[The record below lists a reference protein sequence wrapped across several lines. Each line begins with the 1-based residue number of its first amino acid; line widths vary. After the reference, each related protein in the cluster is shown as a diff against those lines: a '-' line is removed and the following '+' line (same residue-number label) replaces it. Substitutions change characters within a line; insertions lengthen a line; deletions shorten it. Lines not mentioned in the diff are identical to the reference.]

1 MTLILAII
9 PVLLLIILMAFF
21 KMPGDKSSII
31 SLIVTMLIAIFGF
44 AFSVDNLFYSFLYGA
59 LKAVSPILIIIL
71 MAIFSYNVLLKTE
84 KMEIIKQQFASISTD
99 KSIQVLLLTWGFGG
113 LLEAM
118 AGFGTAVAI
127 PAAILISLGF
137 KPIFSATV
145 SLIANSVATAFGA
158 IGTPVLVLAKETN
171 LDVLHLSTNV
181 VLQLSVLMFLIP
193 LVLLFLTDSK
203 LKSLPKN
210 IFLALL
216 VGGVSLVS
224 QYLAAKYM
232 GAESPAIIG
241 SILSIIVIVLYGKL
255 TASKE
260 EKARKSHL
268 KTKDILNAWS
278 IYLLILFLIILTSP
292 LFPELR
298 HTLENN
304 WITRISLPINAST
317 VNYTISWLTHAGVL
331 LFIGTFIGGLIQG
344 AKVKDLFIVLW
355 NTVKQLKKTF
365 ITVICLVGLSTIMDS
380 AGMIAVIATATLSG
394 INPADIASIE
404 VLKDAASAAIYG
416 SRGSNGVVIVT
427 TQKGKTGKPKVS
439 FNASVGFQTLEKKID
454 LLSATEWME
463 FRTRWNDAYYL
474 SEAQKKGI
482 TNASIRDD
490 NATRLANVGVKAG
503 TDNAY
508 LYILDDRWFNYLS
521 QDMRDSHTYTPTSE
535 SLSLLDWQDEVY
547 RTAIVQDYSLNV
559 SGATDN
565 VSYLFSGGY
574 MNQEGLATGTGYK
587 RFSFRANVE
596 SKINKYLSIGNR
608 FLIPART
615 RFL

>member
-1 MTLILAII
+1 MTLILAVI

-21 KMPGDKSSII
+21 KMSGDKSSII
-31 SLIVTMLIAIFGF
+31 SLIVTMLIALFGF

-216 VGGVSLVS
+216 VGGVSLAS
-224 QYLAAKYM
+224 QYVAAKYM

-241 SILSIIVIVLYGKL
+241 SILSIIVIVIYGKL

-292 LFPELR
+292 LFPGLR

-380 AGMIAVIATATLSG
+380 SGMIATALATATGSLYPLFAPVIGCLGTFITGSDTSSNILFG
-394 INPADIASIE
+394 KLQASVAGQIH
-404 VLKDAASAAIYG
+404 VSPDWLSAA
-416 SRGSNGVVIVT
+416 NTV
-427 TQKGKTGKPKVS
+427 
-439 FNASVGFQTLEKKID
+439 
-454 LLSATEWME
+454 
-463 FRTRWNDAYYL
+463 
-474 SEAQKKGI
+474 
-482 TNASIRDD
+482 
-490 NATRLANVGVKAG
+490 
-503 TDNAY
+503 
-508 LYILDDRWFNYLS
+508 
-521 QDMRDSHTYTPTSE
+521 
-535 SLSLLDWQDEVY
+535 
-547 RTAIVQDYSLNV
+547 
-559 SGATDN
+559 GATGGKIISPQSIAIATSAGN
-565 VSYLFSGGY
+565 QQGKEGEILKAAIPYALVYVAIAGIVVYIFS
-574 MNQEGLATGTGYK
+574 
-587 RFSFRANVE
+587 
-596 SKINKYLSIGNR
+596 
-608 FLIPART
+608 
-615 RFL
+615 

>member
-1 MTLILAII
+1 M
-9 PVLLLIILMAFF
+9 
-21 KMPGDKSSII
+21 
-31 SLIVTMLIAIFGF
+31 
-44 AFSVDNLFYSFLYGA
+44 
-59 LKAVSPILIIIL
+59 
-71 MAIFSYNVLLKTE
+71 
-84 KMEIIKQQFASISTD
+84 
-99 KSIQVLLLTWGFGG
+99 
-113 LLEAM
+113 
-118 AGFGTAVAI
+118 
-127 PAAILISLGF
+127 
-137 KPIFSATV
+137 
-145 SLIANSVATAFGA
+145 IANSVATAFGA

-292 LFPELR
+292 LFPGLR

-380 AGMIAVIATATLSG
+380 AGMIAVIATGSLYPLFAPVIGCLGTFITGSDTSSNILFG
-394 INPADIASIE
+394 KLQASVAGQIH
-404 VLKDAASAAIYG
+404 VSPDWLSAA
-416 SRGSNGVVIVT
+416 NTV
-427 TQKGKTGKPKVS
+427 
-439 FNASVGFQTLEKKID
+439 
-454 LLSATEWME
+454 
-463 FRTRWNDAYYL
+463 
-474 SEAQKKGI
+474 
-482 TNASIRDD
+482 
-490 NATRLANVGVKAG
+490 
-503 TDNAY
+503 
-508 LYILDDRWFNYLS
+508 
-521 QDMRDSHTYTPTSE
+521 
-535 SLSLLDWQDEVY
+535 
-547 RTAIVQDYSLNV
+547 
-559 SGATDN
+559 GATGGKIISPQSIAIATSAGN
-565 VSYLFSGGY
+565 QQGKEGEILKAAIPYALVYVAITGIIVYIFS
-574 MNQEGLATGTGYK
+574 
-587 RFSFRANVE
+587 
-596 SKINKYLSIGNR
+596 
-608 FLIPART
+608 
-615 RFL
+615 

>member
-1 MTLILAII
+1 MTLILAVI

-21 KMPGDKSSII
+21 KMSGDKSSII
-31 SLIVTMLIAIFGF
+31 SLIVTMLIALFGF

-216 VGGVSLVS
+216 VGGVSLAS
-224 QYLAAKYM
+224 QYVAAKYM

-241 SILSIIVIVLYGKL
+241 SILSIIVIVIYGKL

-260 EKARKSHL
+260 EKTRKSHL

-292 LFPELR
+292 LFPGLR

-331 LFIGTFIGGLIQG
+331 LFIGTFI
-344 AKVKDLFIVLW
+344 D
-355 NTVKQLKKTF
+355 
-365 ITVICLVGLSTIMDS
+365 
-380 AGMIAVIATATLSG
+380 
-394 INPADIASIE
+394 
-404 VLKDAASAAIYG
+404 
-416 SRGSNGVVIVT
+416 
-427 TQKGKTGKPKVS
+427 
-439 FNASVGFQTLEKKID
+439 
-454 LLSATEWME
+454 
-463 FRTRWNDAYYL
+463 
-474 SEAQKKGI
+474 
-482 TNASIRDD
+482 
-490 NATRLANVGVKAG
+490 
-503 TDNAY
+503 
-508 LYILDDRWFNYLS
+508 
-521 QDMRDSHTYTPTSE
+521 
-535 SLSLLDWQDEVY
+535 
-547 RTAIVQDYSLNV
+547 
-559 SGATDN
+559 
-565 VSYLFSGGY
+565 SGG
-574 MNQEGLATGTGYK
+574 
-587 RFSFRANVE
+587 
-596 SKINKYLSIGNR
+596 
-608 FLIPART
+608 
-615 RFL
+615 